1 MGEAVGM
8 TDPVRYELDGDV
20 AVITIDDGKANAVS
34 HAVATGL
41 IDAVGR
47 AGQEAAA
54 AAVLGRPG
62 RFSAGFDLGVMTSGI
77 DNARDLL
84 RAGAEAS
91 IAIHDAPIPVV
102 IGATGHALAMGA
114 ILLLSADVRIGAEGS
129 FKIGLNE
136 VSIGIPVPRFVEAV
150 ARTRIGPT
158 HLSRAVGLAEVFD
171 PDGAVRAGYLDRIAP
186 ADDVTA
192 AAVDE
197 AHRLATYVQ
206 PRAFRATREI
216 ARAATTAAMRQGL
229 VADLSD
235 FFVEPP
241 AS

>member
-1 MGEAVGM
+1 M

-47 AGQEAAA
+47 AGEEAKA
-54 AAVLGRPG
+54 AAVIGRPG
-62 RFSAGFDLGVMTSGI
+62 RFSAGFDLGVMTSGL

-91 IAIHDAPIPVV
+91 IQIHRAPIPVV
-102 IGATGHALAMGA
+102 LGVTGHALAMGA
-114 ILLLSADVRIGAEGS
+114 ILLLSADTRIGAEGAY
-129 FKIGLNE
+129 KIGLVE
-136 VSIGIPVPRFVEAV
+136 VSIGIPVPRFVDV
-150 ARTRIGPT
+150 LARTRLDPT
-158 HLSRAVGLAEVFD
+158 HLNRAVALAEVFD
-171 PDGAVRAGYLDRIAP
+171 PQGAVDAGYLDRLVP
-186 ADDVTA
+186 ADDVPA

-197 AHRLATYVQ
+197 ARRLAAYVQ

-216 ARAATTAAMRQGL
+216 ARGDTTAAMRDGL

-241 AS
+241 EG

>member
-1 MGEAVGM
+1 M
-8 TDPVRYELDGDV
+8 TDPVRYELDGEI

-34 HAVATGL
+34 HAVANGL
-41 IDAVGR
+41 LDAVGR
-47 AGQEAAA
+47 AGQEARA

-62 RFSAGFDLGVMTSGI
+62 RFSAGFDLGVMTSGL

-84 RAGAEAS
+84 RAGAEAA
-91 IAIHDAPIPVV
+91 IAIHEAPVPIVLGV
-102 IGATGHALAMGA
+102 SGHALAMGA
-114 ILLLSADVRIGAEGS
+114 ILLLSADVRIGAEGQ

-150 ARTRIGPT
+150 ARTRLDPSSLT
-158 HLSRAVGLAEVFD
+158 RAVALAEVFD
-171 PDGAVRAGYLDRIAP
+171 PEGAVQAGYLDRTVP
-186 ADDVTA
+186 ADDVPA

-197 AHRLATYVQ
+197 ARRLAAYVQ

-216 ARAATTAAMRQGL
+216 ARGRTTAAMRDGL

-241 AS
+241 QG